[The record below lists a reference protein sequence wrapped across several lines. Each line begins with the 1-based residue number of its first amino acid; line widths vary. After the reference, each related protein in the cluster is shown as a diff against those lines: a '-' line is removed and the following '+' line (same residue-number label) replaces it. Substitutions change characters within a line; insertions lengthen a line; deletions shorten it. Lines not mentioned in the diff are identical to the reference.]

1 MVVPAVD
8 PRTALQ
14 ANVDESN
21 GRFFFVDVSTG
32 LYALV
37 SVTDN
42 GQQLSIRELDTGEAV
57 VITVREEDLGETID
71 LGMLRLP

>member
-1 MVVPAVD
+1 MVVPAVT
-8 PRTALQ
+8 PGVALQ

-21 GRFFFVDVSTG
+21 GQFFFVDVSTG

-42 GQQLSIRELDTGEAV
+42 GQQLSIRKLDTGKAV
-57 VITVREEDLGETID
+57 VITVGEEDLGKVVD